1 MLFLKTDEMEK
12 TYSKIVMLSV
22 AFMMSMAS
30 FAETKINGVYYNLDG
45 NKNQAQVTY
54 NESAPTASYSYSGAV
69 TIPQVVTYEGKE
81 YSVTSIGEEAFLENR
96 GLTSITIPNSI
107 KSIGDK
113 AFYGCSALTSV
124 AIPNSVT
131 SIGEGAFSGCDAL
144 TSINIPGS
152 VEHIGMGAFASCNA
166 LASIIV
172 DKDNSIYDSR
182 SGCNAIIMIAN
193 NMLVAGCKGTIIPN
207 TVSGIAPC
215 AFYGCQ
221 SMTNIT
227 IPNSVRTIGNNA
239 FALCYGLSSITIPES
254 VITIGRGAFML
265 CSSLSSVTING
276 ANTSIMSYAFD
287 GCRSVSSVKLLS
299 QTPPAI
305 DNMTFDVYGELH
317 VPASVVKAYQVADY
331 WKKFRIV
338 GDKK

>member
-1 MLFLKTDEMEK
+1 M
-12 TYSKIVMLSV
+12 I
-22 AFMMSMAS
+22 SMAT

-45 NKNQAQVTY
+45 NKRQAQVTY
-54 NESAPTASYSYSGAV
+54 NESAPSASYSYSGAV

-81 YSVTSIGEEAFLENR
+81 YAVTSIGEEAFFENR

-144 TSINIPGS
+144 TTINIPGS
-152 VEHIGMGAFASCNA
+152 VENIGMGAFSSCNA
-166 LASIIV
+166 LSQIIV
-172 DKDNSIYDSR
+172 DKDNTVYDSR
-182 SGCNAIIMIAN
+182 NGCNAIVLIAN
-193 NMLVAGCKGTIIPN
+193 NMLIAGCKGTIIPN
-207 TVSGIAPC
+207 TVTGIGAC

-221 SMTNIT
+221 SLTNIS

-239 FALCYGLSSITIPES
+239 FALCYGLSSINIPES

-287 GCRSVSSVKLLS
+287 AVIV
-299 QTPPAI
+299 
-305 DNMTFDVYGELH
+305 LH
-317 VPASVVKAYQVADY
+317 Q
-331 WKKFRIV
+331 
-338 GDKK
+338 

>member
-1 MLFLKTDEMEK
+1 MEK
-12 TYSKIVMLSV
+12 TYSKIMMLSV
-22 AFMMSMAS
+22 AFMISMVS

-45 NKNQAQVTY
+45 SNNQAQVTY

-69 TIPQVVTYEGKE
+69 TIPQVVTYDGKE
-81 YSVTSIGEEAFLENR
+81 YAVTSIGEEAFLENR
-96 GLTSITIPNSI
+96 GLTSVSIPNSV

-124 AIPNSVT
+124 TIPNSVIT
-131 SIGEGAFSGCDAL
+131 IGEGAFSGCDAL
-144 TSINIPGS
+144 TAINIPGS
-152 VEHIGMGAFASCNA
+152 VESIGMGAFSSCNA

-172 DKDNSIYDSR
+172 DKDNTVYDSR
-182 SGCNAIIMIAN
+182 GGCNAIVMIAN
-193 NMLVAGCKGTIIPN
+193 NMLIAGCKGTIIPN
-207 TVSGIAPC
+207 TVSGIGAC

-221 SMTNIT
+221 SLTNIT
-227 IPNSVRTIGNNA
+227 IPNSVRTIGGNA
-239 FALCYGLSSITIPES
+239 FALCYGLSSINIPES
-254 VITIGRGAFML
+254 VISIGRGAFML

-287 GCRSVSSVKLLS
+287 GCRSVSSVKVVA
-299 QTPPAI
+299 QNPPAI
-305 DNMTFDVYGELH
+305 DNMTFEVYNELH
-317 VPASVVKAYQVADY
+317 VPAAVVKAYQVADY

>member
-1 MLFLKTDEMEK
+1 MEK
-12 TYSKIVMLSV
+12 TYSKIMMLSV
-22 AFMMSMAS
+22 AFMISMAT

-45 NKNQAQVTY
+45 NKREAQVTY
-54 NESAPTASYSYSGAV
+54 NESAPADSYSSSYSGAV
-69 TIPQVVTYEGKE
+69 TVPQVVTYEGKE
-81 YSVTSIGEEAFLENR
+81 YTVTSIGEEAFFENI
-96 GLTSITIPNSI
+96 GLTSVTIPNSI

-124 AIPNSVT
+124 TIPNSVT
-131 SIGEGAFSGCDAL
+131 TIGEGAFSACNAL
-144 TSINIPGS
+144 TAINIPGS
-152 VEHIGMGAFASCNA
+152 VENIGMGAFSSCNA
-166 LASIIV
+166 LSTIIV
-172 DKDNSIYDSR
+172 DKDNAVYDSR
-182 SGCNAIIMIAN
+182 NGCNAIILVAN
-193 NMLVAGCKGTIIPN
+193 NMLIAGCKGTIIPN
-207 TVSGIAPC
+207 TVTGIGAC

-221 SMTNIT
+221 SLTNIS

-239 FALCYGLSSITIPES
+239 FALCYGLSSVNIPES

-276 ANTSIMSYAFD
+276 INTSIMSYAFD
-287 GCRSVSSVKLLS
+287 GCNSVASVKILS
-299 QTPPAI
+299 QNPPAI
-305 DNMTFDVYGELH
+305 DNMTFAVYRDLH

>member
-1 MLFLKTDEMEK
+1 MEK
-12 TYSKIVMLSV
+12 TYSKIMMLSV
-22 AFMMSMAS
+22 AFMISMVS

-45 NKNQAQVTY
+45 SNNQAQVTY

-69 TIPQVVTYEGKE
+69 TIPQVVIYDGKE

-96 GLTSITIPNSI
+96 GLTSVSIPNSV

-124 AIPNSVT
+124 TIPNSVT
-131 SIGEGAFSGCDAL
+131 TIGEGAFSGCDAL
-144 TSINIPGS
+144 TAINIPGS
-152 VEHIGMGAFASCNA
+152 VESIGMGAFSSCNA

-172 DKDNSIYDSR
+172 DKDNTVYDSR
-182 SGCNAIIMIAN
+182 GGCNAIVMIAN
-193 NMLVAGCKGTIIPN
+193 NMLIAGCKGTIIPN
-207 TVSGIAPC
+207 TVSGIGAC

-221 SMTNIT
+221 SLTNIT
-227 IPNSVRTIGNNA
+227 IPNSVRTIGGNA
-239 FALCYGLSSITIPES
+239 FALCYGLSSINIPES
-254 VITIGRGAFML
+254 VISIGRGAFML

-287 GCRSVSSVKLLS
+287 GCRSVSSVKVVA
-299 QTPPAI
+299 QNPPAI
-305 DNMTFDVYGELH
+305 DNMTFEVYNELH
-317 VPASVVKAYQVADY
+317 VPAAVVKAYQVADY

>member
-1 MLFLKTDEMEK
+1 M
-12 TYSKIVMLSV
+12 I
-22 AFMMSMAS
+22 SMVS

-45 NKNQAQVTY
+45 SNNQAQVTY

-69 TIPQVVTYEGKE
+69 TIPQVVTYDGKE
-81 YSVTSIGEEAFLENR
+81 YAVTSIGEEAFLENR
-96 GLTSITIPNSI
+96 GLTSVSIPNSV

-124 AIPNSVT
+124 TIPNSVT
-131 SIGEGAFSGCDAL
+131 TIGEGAFSGCDAL
-144 TSINIPGS
+144 TAINIPGS
-152 VEHIGMGAFASCNA
+152 VENIGMGAFSSCNA

-172 DKDNSIYDSR
+172 DKDNTVYVSR
-182 SGCNAIIMIAN
+182 GGCNAIVMIAN
-193 NMLVAGCKGTIIPN
+193 NMLIAGCKGTIIPN
-207 TVSGIAPC
+207 TVSGIGAC

-221 SMTNIT
+221 SLTNIT
-227 IPNSVRTIGNNA
+227 IPNSVRTIGGNA
-239 FALCYGLSSITIPES
+239 FALCYGLSSINIPES
-254 VITIGRGAFML
+254 VISIGRGAFML

-287 GCRSVSSVKLLS
+287 GCRSVSSVKVVA
-299 QTPPAI
+299 QNPPAI
-305 DNMTFDVYGELH
+305 DNMTFEVYNELH
-317 VPASVVKAYQVADY
+317 VPAAVVKAYQVADY

>member
-1 MLFLKTDEMEK
+1 MEK
-12 TYSKIVMLSV
+12 TYSKIMMLSV
-22 AFMMSMAS
+22 AFMISMAT

-45 NKNQAQVTY
+45 NKRQAQVTY
-54 NESAPTASYSYSGAV
+54 NESAPSASYSYSGAV

-81 YSVTSIGEEAFLENR
+81 YAVTSIGEEAFFENR

-144 TSINIPGS
+144 TTINIPGS
-152 VEHIGMGAFASCNA
+152 VENIGMGAFSSCNA
-166 LASIIV
+166 LSQIIV
-172 DKDNSIYDSR
+172 DKDNTVYDSR
-182 SGCNAIIMIAN
+182 NGCNAIVLIAN
-193 NMLVAGCKGTIIPN
+193 NMLIAGCKGTIIPN
-207 TVSGIAPC
+207 TVTGIGAC

-221 SMTNIT
+221 SLTNIS

-239 FALCYGLSSITIPES
+239 FALCYGLSSINIPES

-287 GCRSVSSVKLLS
+287 GCNSVASVKILS
-299 QTPPAI
+299 QNPPAI
-305 DNMTFDVYGELH
+305 DNMTFAVYRDLH

>member
-1 MLFLKTDEMEK
+1 MEK
-12 TYSKIVMLSV
+12 TYSKIMMLSV
-22 AFMMSMAS
+22 AFMISMVS

-45 NKNQAQVTY
+45 SNNQAQVTY

-69 TIPQVVTYEGKE
+69 TIPQVVTYDGKE
-81 YSVTSIGEEAFLENR
+81 YAVTSIGEEAFLENR
-96 GLTSITIPNSI
+96 GLTSVSIPNSV

-124 AIPNSVT
+124 TIPNSVT
-131 SIGEGAFSGCDAL
+131 TIGEGAFSGCDAL
-144 TSINIPGS
+144 TAINIPGS
-152 VEHIGMGAFASCNA
+152 VESIGMGAFSSCNA

-172 DKDNSIYDSR
+172 DKDNTVYDSR
-182 SGCNAIIMIAN
+182 GGCNAIVMIAN
-193 NMLVAGCKGTIIPN
+193 NMLIAGCKGTIIPN
-207 TVSGIAPC
+207 TVSGIGAC

-221 SMTNIT
+221 SLTNIT
-227 IPNSVRTIGNNA
+227 IPNSVRTIGGNA
-239 FALCYGLSSITIPES
+239 FGLCYGLSSINIPES
-254 VITIGRGAFML
+254 VISIGRGAFML

-287 GCRSVSSVKLLS
+287 GCRSVSSVKVVA
-299 QTPPAI
+299 QNPPAI
-305 DNMTFDVYGELH
+305 DNMTFEVYNELH
-317 VPASVVKAYQVADY
+317 VPAAVVKAYQVADY

>member
-1 MLFLKTDEMEK
+1 M
-12 TYSKIVMLSV
+12 I
-22 AFMMSMAS
+22 SMVS

-45 NKNQAQVTY
+45 SNNQAQVTY

-69 TIPQVVTYEGKE
+69 TIPQVVTYDGKE
-81 YSVTSIGEEAFLENR
+81 YAVTSIGEEAFLENR
-96 GLTSITIPNSI
+96 GLTSVSIPNSV

-124 AIPNSVT
+124 TIPNSVIT
-131 SIGEGAFSGCDAL
+131 IGEGAFSGCDAL
-144 TSINIPGS
+144 TAINIPGS
-152 VEHIGMGAFASCNA
+152 VESIGMGAFSSCNA

-172 DKDNSIYDSR
+172 DKDNTVYDSR
-182 SGCNAIIMIAN
+182 GGCNAIVMIAN
-193 NMLVAGCKGTIIPN
+193 NMLIAGCKGTIIPN
-207 TVSGIAPC
+207 TVSGIGAC

-221 SMTNIT
+221 SLTNIT
-227 IPNSVRTIGNNA
+227 IPNSVRTIGGNA
-239 FALCYGLSSITIPES
+239 FALCYGLSSINIPES
-254 VITIGRGAFML
+254 VISIGRGAFML

-287 GCRSVSSVKLLS
+287 GCRSVSSVKVVA
-299 QTPPAI
+299 QNPPAI
-305 DNMTFDVYGELH
+305 DNMTFEVYNELH
-317 VPASVVKAYQVADY
+317 VPAAVVKAYQVADY

>member
-1 MLFLKTDEMEK
+1 M
-12 TYSKIVMLSV
+12 I
-22 AFMMSMAS
+22 SMVS

-45 NKNQAQVTY
+45 SNNQAQVTY

-69 TIPQVVTYEGKE
+69 TIPQVVTYDGKE
-81 YSVTSIGEEAFLENR
+81 YAVTSIGEEAFLENR
-96 GLTSITIPNSI
+96 GLTSVSIPNSV

-124 AIPNSVT
+124 TIPNSVT
-131 SIGEGAFSGCDAL
+131 TIGEGAFSGCDAL
-144 TSINIPGS
+144 TAINIPGS
-152 VEHIGMGAFASCNA
+152 VENIGMGAFSSCNA

-172 DKDNSIYDSR
+172 DKDNTVYDSR
-182 SGCNAIIMIAN
+182 GGCNAIVMIAN
-193 NMLVAGCKGTIIPN
+193 NMLIAGCKGTIIPN
-207 TVSGIAPC
+207 TVSGIGAC

-221 SMTNIT
+221 SLTNIV
-227 IPNSVRTIGNNA
+227 IPNSVRTIGLNA
-239 FALCYGLSSITIPES
+239 FALCYGLTSINIPES
-254 VITIGRGAFML
+254 VISIGRGAFML

-276 ANTSIMSYAFD
+276 SNTSIMSYAFD

>member
-1 MLFLKTDEMEK
+1 M
-12 TYSKIVMLSV
+12 I
-22 AFMMSMAS
+22 SMVS

-45 NKNQAQVTY
+45 SNNQAQVTY

-69 TIPQVVTYEGKE
+69 TIPQVVIYDGKE

-96 GLTSITIPNSI
+96 GLTSVSIPNSV

-124 AIPNSVT
+124 TIPNSVT
-131 SIGEGAFSGCDAL
+131 TIGEGAFSGCDAL
-144 TSINIPGS
+144 TAINIPGS
-152 VEHIGMGAFASCNA
+152 VESIGMGAFSSCNA

-172 DKDNSIYDSR
+172 DKDNTVYDSR
-182 SGCNAIIMIAN
+182 GGCNAIVMIAN
-193 NMLVAGCKGTIIPN
+193 NMLIAGCKGTIIPN
-207 TVSGIAPC
+207 TVSGIGAC

-221 SMTNIT
+221 SLTNIT
-227 IPNSVRTIGNNA
+227 IPNSVRTIGGNA
-239 FALCYGLSSITIPES
+239 FALCYGLSSINIPES
-254 VITIGRGAFML
+254 VISIGRGAFML

-287 GCRSVSSVKLLS
+287 GCRSVSSVKVVA
-299 QTPPAI
+299 QNPPAI
-305 DNMTFDVYGELH
+305 DNMTFEVYNELH
-317 VPASVVKAYQVADY
+317 VPAAVVKAYQVADY

>member
-1 MLFLKTDEMEK
+1 MEK
-12 TYSKIVMLSV
+12 TYSKIMMLSV
-22 AFMMSMAS
+22 AFMISMVS

-45 NKNQAQVTY
+45 SNNQAQVTY

-69 TIPQVVTYEGKE
+69 TIPQVVTYDGKE
-81 YSVTSIGEEAFLENR
+81 YAVTSIGEEAFLENR
-96 GLTSITIPNSI
+96 GLTSVSIPNSV

-124 AIPNSVT
+124 TIPNSVT
-131 SIGEGAFSGCDAL
+131 TIGEGAFSGCDAL
-144 TSINIPGS
+144 TAINIPGS
-152 VEHIGMGAFASCNA
+152 VESIGMGAFSSCNA

-172 DKDNSIYDSR
+172 DKDNTVYDSR
-182 SGCNAIIMIAN
+182 GGCNAIVMIAN
-193 NMLVAGCKGTIIPN
+193 NMLIAGCKGTIIPN
-207 TVSGIAPC
+207 TVSGIGAC

-221 SMTNIT
+221 SLTNIT
-227 IPNSVRTIGNNA
+227 IPNSVRTIGGNA
-239 FALCYGLSSITIPES
+239 FALCYGLSSINIPES
-254 VITIGRGAFML
+254 VISIGRGAFML

-287 GCRSVSSVKLLS
+287 GCRSVSSVKVVA
-299 QTPPAI
+299 QNPPAI
-305 DNMTFDVYGELH
+305 DNMTFEVYNELH
-317 VPASVVKAYQVADY
+317 VPAAVVKAYQVADY

>member
-1 MLFLKTDEMEK
+1 M
-12 TYSKIVMLSV
+12 I
-22 AFMMSMAS
+22 SMVS

-45 NKNQAQVTY
+45 SNNQAQVTY

-69 TIPQVVTYEGKE
+69 TIPQVVTYDGKE
-81 YSVTSIGEEAFLENR
+81 YAVTSIGEEAFLENR
-96 GLTSITIPNSI
+96 GLTSVSIPNSV

-124 AIPNSVT
+124 TIPNSVT
-131 SIGEGAFSGCDAL
+131 TIGEGAFSGCDAL
-144 TSINIPGS
+144 TAINIPGS
-152 VEHIGMGAFASCNA
+152 VESIGMGAFSSCNA

-172 DKDNSIYDSR
+172 DKDNTVYDSR
-182 SGCNAIIMIAN
+182 GGCNAIVMIAN
-193 NMLVAGCKGTIIPN
+193 NMLIAGCKGTIIPN
-207 TVSGIAPC
+207 TVSGIGAC

-221 SMTNIT
+221 SLTNIT
-227 IPNSVRTIGNNA
+227 IPNSVRTIGGNA
-239 FALCYGLSSITIPES
+239 FALCYGLSSINIPES
-254 VITIGRGAFML
+254 VISIGRGAFML

-287 GCRSVSSVKLLS
+287 GCRSVSSVKVVA
-299 QTPPAI
+299 QNPPAI
-305 DNMTFDVYGELH
+305 DNMTFEVYNELH
-317 VPASVVKAYQVADY
+317 VPAAVVKAYQVADY

>member
-1 MLFLKTDEMEK
+1 MEK
-12 TYSKIVMLSV
+12 TYSKIMMLSV
-22 AFMMSMAS
+22 AFMISMAT

-45 NKNQAQVTY
+45 NKREAQVTY
-54 NESAPTASYSYSGAV
+54 NESAPADSYSSSYSGAV
-69 TIPQVVTYEGKE
+69 TIPQVVTFEGKE
-81 YSVTSIGEEAFLENR
+81 YTVTSIGEEAFFENI
-96 GLTSITIPNSI
+96 GLTSVTIPNSV
-107 KSIGDK
+107 KGIGDK

-124 AIPNSVT
+124 TIPNSVT
-131 SIGEGAFSGCDAL
+131 VIGEGAFSGCNAL
-144 TSINIPGS
+144 TAINIPGS
-152 VEHIGMGAFASCNA
+152 VESIGMGAFSSCNA
-166 LASIIV
+166 LSSIIV
-172 DKDNSIYDSR
+172 DKDNAVYDSR
-182 SGCNAIIMIAN
+182 NGCNAIVMIAN

-207 TVSGIAPC
+207 TVTGIGAC

-221 SMTNIT
+221 SLTSIT
-227 IPNSVRTIGNNA
+227 IPNSVRTIGLNA
-239 FALCYGLSSITIPES
+239 FALCLGLSSVNIPSS

-287 GCRSVSSVKLLS
+287 GCNSVASVKILS

-305 DNMTFDVYGELH
+305 DNMTLYRDLH